1 MDTTTH
7 PTYTHPIPED
17 GPPLTM
23 TESIIW
29 ERIMYGGTEV
39 ADIDEAIRVLV
50 SGMLLRWGIMC
61 DRDEIEIKIKARH
74 CTEGI
79 TFPGRARKRLNLNNI
94 VAHIGGIKDTIVASS
109 GETPEDHIMFL
120 RGNRESPVQR
130 ERRNVFSLLI
140 VQDDDKEMYG

>member
-7 PTYTHPIPED
+7 PTYTYTIPED

-23 TESIIW
+23 TENIIW
-29 ERIMYGGTEV
+29 ERILYGGTEV
-39 ADIDEAIRVLV
+39 ADVDEAIRVLV

-61 DRDEIEIKIKARH
+61 DRDDIEIKIKARH

-79 TFPGRARKRLNLNNI
+79 TFPGRARKRLNFHNL

-109 GETPEDHIMFL
+109 REMPHDHIMFL
-120 RGNRESPVQR
+120 RGNDMNPIPR

-140 VQDDDKEMYG
+140 VQDDDAETYQ